1 MASRSFAL
9 SWVRPLL
16 TPENERTTARSVS
29 RRELETMRSA
39 ALCTCPRSAALVWRS
54 SNKSTTILGGAAER
68 GGGGAGGLVATLG
81 GAEAGGVA
89 IGWLSWV
96 STLNPEIWR
105 GFPRSKT

>member
-39 ALCTCPRSAALVWRS
+39 ALVWRS
-54 SNKSTTILGGAAER
+54 SNKSTTILCGAAER